1 VDLYFIE
8 FFKANNSSICDFVG
22 FYIFILEGDAHYM
35 HIFIVYTHPS
45 ADSFTNE
52 VLSAFIKGI
61 ESYDHTYEISD
72 LYEMNFKT
80 DISEQE
86 YLREAY
92 YRTDLPV
99 ETDVVEEQEK
109 INKADIIVFIY
120 PVFWTEAPAKL
131 VGWFDRVWTYGFA
144 YGERT
149 MKTLQKALLLC
160 ITGRSIEELIKTG
173 QAESMKTTMLGD
185 RIFDR
190 ALDKEMIFLDGVS
203 RFNMKNRKEKGENHL
218 ERVYNIGMNIGSD
231 IS

>member
-1 VDLYFIE
+1 
-8 FFKANNSSICDFVG
+8 
-22 FYIFILEGDAHYM
+22 
-35 HIFIVYTHPS
+35 
-45 ADSFTNE
+45 
-52 VLSAFIKGI
+52 
-61 ESYDHTYEISD
+61 
-72 LYEMNFKT
+72 
-80 DISEQE
+80 
-86 YLREAY
+86 LREAY